1 MTAERA
7 PRPFGMHLALIMLL
21 ITLPVLGMIAVLDYQ
36 QVEQELIAG
45 EDLLSEQTEK
55 SIVQSLTL
63 MDAGLSLFDSTLDR
77 RMQEGFGRVLAGY
90 EQAGGDP
97 GKMDL
102 FRLREDLGGE
112 VDIYVINGSGVIEYT
127 TYAPDLGLDFRKIP
141 SFYDRITEI
150 RLGDT
155 FVADRVVAEPAGG
168 MLRKY
173 AYMPSPDHRYLFELG
188 LVCTGFEA
196 DRYDPQYQG
205 LRDDLMRLNPSLV
218 GIRLFDCYGRLINAT
233 ESEVP
238 VGDAVNPVAL
248 EVFEAKE
255 DRVLVNPESRTITR
269 YLFVDLFDPG
279 HPSDTSRVVE
289 LTYTT
294 APLDAQ
300 LAKMRFS
307 HASIVILASL
317 AACCIAIPVSRRV
330 TRPVRE
336 IVDDVNRIAC
346 GDLDHRIRVA
356 TGAEFTRLEKSI
368 GAMVDSLKENIRR
381 LRESEET
388 SRQYSIRLEERV
400 RERTAELEASNQ
412 AAALFLDIMVHDI
425 NNANTIAIGY
435 TQVLIDAL
443 EGEPQEMAK
452 KMLARFE
459 QSSGIIGNV
468 ATLRRVRESRAALV
482 RVDLDAVIRAQ
493 AADHPAIRYEGRPVA
508 VLADGLLSEVFAN
521 LIGNAVKFGGP
532 EVGITIRVEERDD
545 DVVVVVEDTG
555 PGIPDDLKPRL
566 FGRLSRGDH
575 RAAGT
580 GLGLYICRMLI
591 ERYGGTI
598 RADDRVEGR
607 PEDGT
612 AVRFTF
618 RKAPEE

>member
-1 MTAERA
+1 
-7 PRPFGMHLALIMLL
+7 MHLALIMLL
-21 ITLPVLGMIAVLDYQ
+21 ITLPVIGLVAVLDYQ
-36 QVEQELIAG
+36 QVEKELIAG
-45 EDLLSEQTEK
+45 EDLLREQTEK
-55 SIVQSLTL
+55 SVIQSLTL
-63 MDAGLSLFDSTLDR
+63 MDAGLSLFDSTLDH

-90 EQAGGDP
+90 EQAEGDP
-97 GKMDL
+97 GAMDL
-102 FRLREDLGGE
+102 SRLREDLGGE
-112 VDIYVINGSGVIEYT
+112 MDIYVINASGVIEYT
-127 TYAPDLGLDFRKIP
+127 TYPPDLGLDFRKIP
-141 SFYDRITEI
+141 GFYDRITEI
-150 RLGDT
+150 RLGDA

-196 DRYDPQYQG
+196 DRYDPHYQG
-205 LRDDLMRLNPSLV
+205 LRDDLMRLNPSLLGV
-218 GIRLFDCYGRLINAT
+218 RLFDCYGRPINVT
-233 ESEVP
+233 ESEMP
-238 VGDAVNPVAL
+238 VGDTVNPVAL

-255 DRVLVNPESRTITR
+255 SRTLANPDSRTIAR
-269 YLFVDLFDPG
+269 YLFVDLSDPG

-294 APLDAQ
+294 APLGAQ
-300 LAKMRFS
+300 LAEMRFG
-307 HASIVILASL
+307 HALIVILASL
-317 AACCIAIPVSRRV
+317 VACCIAIPVSRRV

-336 IVDDVNRIAC
+336 IVDDVNRIAH
-346 GDLDHRIRVA
+346 GDLDHRIRGA

-381 LRESEET
+381 LRDSEET
-388 SRQYSIRLEERV
+388 SRQYSTRLEEQV
-400 RERTAELEASNQ
+400 RSRTAELEESNQ

-443 EGEPQEMAK
+443 EGEQQEMAK

-459 QSSGIIGNV
+459 QSSGIIANV
-468 ATLRRVRESRAALV
+468 ATLRRVRETEAALV

-493 AADHPAIRYEGRPVA
+493 VADHPAARYDNRPVA
-508 VLADGLLSEVFAN
+508 VLADGLLSDVFVN
-521 LIGNAVKFGGP
+521 LIGNAAKFGGP
-532 EVGITIRVEERDD
+532 EVGIAIRVEERED
-545 DVVVVVEDTG
+545 DVVVFVEDDG

-598 RADDRVEGR
+598 RAEDRVEGR
-607 PEDGT
+607 PEEGT
-612 AVRFTF
+612 AIRFTL